1 MKITTKWLW
10 FCGLLALTFTAFA
23 QTNGVP
29 AAGGVALP
37 TSAAGYWTLAIA
49 GITPLIVTGIWKL
62 VPKIP
67 TLVLPLITPFIGIG
81 LGLALNRLTAANL
94 AWMDMAQAGGLA
106 VFIREVFNQA
116 ITKRMAVDPAK
127 PTP

>member
-1 MKITTKWLW
+1 MAVTL
-10 FCGLLALTFTAFA
+10 TAFT

-29 AAGGVALP
+29 AAGGVAPLP

-49 GITPLIVTGIWKL
+49 GITPLIVTGIWAL

-67 TLVLPLITPFIGIG
+67 TVVLPLITPAIGIG
-81 LGLALNRLTAANL
+81 LGLLLNRLTTANL
-94 AWMDMAQAGGLA
+94 GWVDMAQAGGLA
-106 VFIREVFNQA
+106 VFVREVFNQA
-116 ITKRMAVDPAK
+116 VTKRLTTPEK